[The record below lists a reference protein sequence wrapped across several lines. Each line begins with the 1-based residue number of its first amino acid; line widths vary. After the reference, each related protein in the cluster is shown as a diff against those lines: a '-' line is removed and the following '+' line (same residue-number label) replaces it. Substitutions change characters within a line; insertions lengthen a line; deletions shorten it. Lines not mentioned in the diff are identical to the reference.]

1 MTKATTLDRFD
12 HALLALVQRD
22 NQTPARLL
30 AEQVG
35 LSESAVLRRLRRLR
49 AEGVIIADRALVRP
63 AALGL
68 PLTLHVLVSLER
80 ESAAELDGFI
90 RKTRSRPEVRQAWYV
105 TGEADFVLLLQL
117 PDMEAYDRFAREVF
131 HDDPNVKAFRTIVA
145 MREIVGPA
153 DARPLAMPLSSRN

>member
-1 MTKATTLDRFD
+1 MTKTAALDRFD
-12 HALLALVQRD
+12 HALLALVQQD

-49 AEGVIIADRALVRP
+49 REGVIIADKAMVRP

-80 ESAAELDGFI
+80 ESAAELDAFI

-117 PDMEAYDRFAREVF
+117 PDMEAYDRFARQVF

-153 DARPLAMPLSSRN
+153 DARPLTAMRE

>member
-1 MTKATTLDRFD
+1 MTKTAALDRFD
-12 HALLALVQRD
+12 HALLALVQQD

-80 ESAAELDGFI
+80 ESAAELDAFI
-90 RKTRSRPEVRQAWYV
+90 RKARSRAEVRQAWYV

-117 PDMEAYDRFAREVF
+117 PDMEAYDRFARAVF
-131 HDDPNVKAFRTIVA
+131 HDDPNVKSFRTIVA

-153 DARPLAMPLSSRN
+153 DARPLMMATAP

>member
-1 MTKATTLDRFD
+1 MPNSVALDRFD
-12 HALLALVQRD
+12 HALLALVQKN
-22 NQTPARLL
+22 NQRPARLL
-30 AEQVG
+30 AAKVG

-49 AEGVIIADRALVRP
+49 REGVIVADRALVRP

-80 ESAAELDGFI
+80 ESAAQLDAFI
-90 RKTRSRPEVRQAWYV
+90 RKVRARPEIRQAWYV

-117 PDMEAYDRFAREVF
+117 PDMEAYDLFARDVF
-131 HDDPNVKAFRTIVA
+131 HDDPNVRAFRTIVA

-153 DARPLAMPLSSRN
+153 DAQPLAAPRE

>member
-1 MTKATTLDRFD
+1 MTKTAALDRFD
-12 HALLALVQRD
+12 HALLALVQQD
-22 NQTPARLL
+22 NQMPARIL

-49 AEGVIIADRALVRP
+49 SEGVIIADKAMVRP

-80 ESAAELDGFI
+80 ESAAELDAFI

-153 DARPLAMPLSSRN
+153 DARPLAAMQT

>member
-1 MTKATTLDRFD
+1 MTKTATLDRFD
-12 HALLALVQRD
+12 HALLALVQQD
-22 NQTPARLL
+22 NQIPARLL

-49 AEGVIIADRALVRP
+49 SEGVIIADKAMVRP

-68 PLTLHVLVSLER
+68 SLTLHVLVSLER
-80 ESAAELDGFI
+80 EGAAELDAFI

-131 HDDPNVKAFRTIVA
+131 HDDPNVRAFRTIVA

-153 DARPLAMPLSSRN
+153 DARPLVALRE

>member
-1 MTKATTLDRFD
+1 MTKTAALDRFD
-12 HALLALVQRD
+12 HALLALVQQD

-49 AEGVIIADRALVRP
+49 AEGVIIADKAVVRP

-80 ESAAELDGFI
+80 ESAAELDAFI

-105 TGEADFVLLLQL
+105 TGETDFVLLLQL

-153 DARPLAMPLSSRN
+153 DARPLAAMA

>member
-1 MTKATTLDRFD
+1 MTKTAALDRFD
-12 HALLALVQRD
+12 HALLALVQQD

-49 AEGVIIADRALVRP
+49 REGVIIADKAMVRP

-80 ESAAELDGFI
+80 ESAAELDAFI

-153 DARPLAMPLSSRN
+153 DARPLTAMRE

>member
-1 MTKATTLDRFD
+1 MTKTAALDRFD
-12 HALLALVQRD
+12 HALLALVQQD
-22 NQTPARLL
+22 NQTPARIL

-49 AEGVIIADRALVRP
+49 REGVIIADRALVRP
-63 AALGL
+63 AMLGL

-80 ESAAELDGFI
+80 EGAAELDAFI
-90 RKTRSRPEVRQAWYV
+90 RKARSRAEVRQAWYV

-131 HDDPNVKAFRTIVA
+131 HDDPNVRAFRTIVA

-153 DARPLAMPLSSRN
+153 DARPLMAMQD